1 MTEESALS
9 HLSLTAKAEVTKD
22 ALVIEYEV
30 QNDSGEVVYFWDR
43 MIDYTTDGDQ
53 MISPDS
59 AYVFFEEPRTL
70 DVIRANLSL
79 PKSVRV
85 ATKETPYV
93 RAIAAGGRAA
103 GRISLKLPVQEFS
116 PYFGYSGTETPVQAE
131 IEAEP
136 PFGVKNSEQRE
147 ATQIR
152 LMIGWTAFRPGMV
165 LEEAIVGGEKVLLI
179 KGSWPQPYQQI
190 LEKRLD
196 VKVPVYVA
204 KDNFER
210 TMPLQ

>member
-1 MTEESALS
+1 M
-9 HLSLTAKAEVTKD
+9 
-22 ALVIEYEV
+22 IEYEV

-43 MIDYTTDGDQ
+43 MIDYTADGDQ
-53 MISPDS
+53 IISPDL

-93 RAIAAGGRAA
+93 RAVAAGERVA

-116 PYFGYSGTETPVQAE
+116 PYFGYSGTETSVKAE
-131 IEAEP
+131 DETPP
-136 PFGVKNSEQRE
+136 PFGVKNPEQRE
-147 ATQIR
+147 AAQVR
-152 LMIGWTAFRPGMV
+152 LMIGWTNFRPGMV
-165 LEEAIVGGEKVLLI
+165 LEDAVVGGEKVLLI
-179 KGSWPQPYQQI
+179 KGSWPQPFQQI

-196 VKVPVYVA
+196 VKVPVFVA
-204 KDNFER
+204 KENFER
-210 TMPLQ
+210 TMPLR